1 MAEQSKAMDEYFEE
15 LSQKINEA
23 YVVAV
28 RARKKGY
35 DPEEKVDIPVAK
47 NMAERVEGLMSAVA
61 PQLVGKGMI
70 QRIQELES
78 IYGRLSWQVALV
90 IAKEVAQ
97 EKFCNFKDK
106 KEAMEVGIRAGFT
119 YHTVGIVSAPL
130 EGFVELKIKKRRDGK
145 EYFAMSYA
153 GPIRGAGGTA
163 AAVSIIIADYIRKE
177 MSYEVY
183 DPDESEQNRAYTEL
197 QDYHERVTRLQ
208 YNPSEDEVKFLV
220 RSLPIEIDG
229 DPTEVIDVSNYKDIP
244 RIETNKV
251 RGGFCLVLSM
261 VALKAS
267 KLWGELGKWGKDFQ
281 LDWTFL
287 DEFLHL
293 QKEKKAKKAD
303 SAENKNDKPKVLP
316 DYTFV
321 TDLVA
326 GRPVLTHP
334 LAFGG
339 FRLRYGR
346 SRVSGYSAA
355 SINPLTSLVLYKF
368 VGTGT
373 QLKTER
379 PGKAASITFCDT
391 VEGPIVKLYNGS
403 VIFLESEAQTRQ
415 VADQVDEIL
424 FLGDILFSYGDFLDR
439 NHLLIP
445 PGYCEEWWILEF
457 EKKIIELFGSVD
469 YEQASHLLSVSS
481 TKLKKIHSTY
491 LYEKPTAKEAILFS
505 EKLEIPLHP
514 RYCFHWNGISSKEL
528 LSLLEWFQKA
538 NFNFL
543 SDSKIILPLQSE
555 KRLLER
561 IGISHTL
568 STESIII
575 EGETAD
581 SIIIQLQLNKKNMNE
596 QIIIAEKNQNIS
608 SFEIISFLSLLKLRD
623 KSGIFI
629 GARMGRPEKAKMRKL
644 TGSPHVLFPV
654 SEEGGR
660 LRAFQAALIAGKITA
675 DLPLLFCVKC
685 KKETVYRICETCE
698 NHTTQL
704 YNCTTCGKS
713 DKKCIH
719 EPRTHIKRV
728 IDIKHFFDAA
738 LKKCA
743 DTQYPDLIKGVR
755 GMSNKDKTPECIL
768 KGILRAKHDIYVNKD
783 GTTRYD
789 MTELPITHF
798 KPKEIGT
805 NVKKLIELGYTLDC
819 YGSPLVGD
827 DQILE
832 IKPQDAILPACPD
845 SPDEGA
851 DVVLLRI
858 TQFVDELLV
867 TLYQEKPFYNCQTK
881 EDLVGQLIIGLA
893 PHISAGILGR
903 IIGFSKT
910 QGCFGHPLWHAAHRR
925 DCDGDENCVMLLMD
939 ALLNFSRQ
947 YLPNKR
953 GAKTMDAPLVL
964 TAVLRPAEVDDMV
977 HKLDIAWKY
986 PLAFYEAAI
995 QYKSPRDVKIEKLG
1009 SYLDTEK
1016 QYEGMGFTH
1025 DTKNF
1030 NDGILCSSYKTL
1042 PSMQDKLKGQMLL
1055 AEKIRAVDECDV
1067 ARLVIEKHFLKD
1079 IKGNLRKFSMQ
1090 KFRCVK
1096 CNESFRRPPLTE
1108 KCTACGG
1115 NVIFTI
1121 SEGSVLKYLE
1131 PSLSLAKKYNLSP
1144 YLRQTLEL
1152 TKNRIEGMFGKER
1165 EKQVGLGNWF
1175 GP

>member
-1 MAEQSKAMDEYFEE
+1 MAEQSKVMDLYFEE
-15 LSQKINEA
+15 LSQKIDVA
-23 YVVAV
+23 YVVAE

-47 NMAERVEGLMSAVA
+47 NMAERVEGSMSAVA

-78 IYGRLSWQVALV
+78 QFSRLSWQVALV

-97 EKFCNFKDK
+97 EKFCKFKDK

-163 AAVSIIIADYIRKE
+163 AAVSLIIADYIRKE
-177 MSYEVY
+177 MDYGTY

-208 YNPSEDEVKFLV
+208 YNPSEDEIKFLIKN
-220 RSLPIEIDG
+220 LPVEIDG

-244 RIETNKV
+244 RVETNKV

-267 KLWGELGKWGKDFQ
+267 KLWGELGKWGKDFG
-281 LDWTFL
+281 LNWVFL
-287 DEFLHL
+287 EEFLHL
-293 QKEKKAKKAD
+293 QKEKKSKKAD
-303 SAENKNDKPKVLP
+303 SSEHKDDKPRVLP

-355 SINPLTSLVLYKF
+355 SISPLTSFVLHKF

-373 QLKTER
+373 QFKTER

-391 VEGPIVKLYNGS
+391 VEGPIVKLYNGT
-403 VIFLESEAQTRQ
+403 VLFLETDIQAKQ
-415 VADQVDEIL
+415 VADQVEEIL
-424 FLGDILFSYGDFLDR
+424 FMGDILYSYGDFLDR

-445 PGYCEEWWILEF
+445 PGYCEEWWILEV
-457 EKKIIELFGSVD
+457 EKKIIELFSSVD
-469 YEQASHLLSVSS
+469 YEQGSLFLSLSSVRLKELHLD
-481 TKLKKIHSTY
+481 Y
-491 LYEKPTAKEAILFS
+491 LYKKPTFTEALLFS
-505 EKLEIPLHP
+505 QKLQIPLHP

-528 LSLLEWFQKA
+528 IQLFYWFEKA
-538 NFNFL
+538 NLHFL
-543 SDSKIILPLQSE
+543 VDSKIILPLQPE
-555 KRLLER
+555 KRLLEK
-561 IGISHTL
+561 IGIQHIL

-575 EGETAD
+575 EGETAQ
-581 SIIIQLQLNKKNMNE
+581 SMVCQLQLDKKKISE
-596 QIIIAEKNQNIS
+596 QILVAEQNQEKS
-608 SFEIISFLSLLKLRD
+608 SFEIISLLSSVLLKD

-660 LRAFQAALIAGKITA
+660 LRSFQAALLAGKVTA
-675 DLPLLFCVKC
+675 DLPLLFCVYC
-685 KKETVYRICETCE
+685 KKETVYKVCETCGE
-698 NHTTQL
+698 HTGQL
-704 YNCTTCGKS
+704 YQCTTCGKS

-719 EPRTHIKRV
+719 EPRTHMKRA
-728 IDIKHFFDAA
+728 IEIKHFFNAA

-743 DTQYPDLIKGVR
+743 DLQYPDLIKGVR
-755 GMSNKDKTPECIL
+755 GMSNKDKTPECLL
-768 KGILRAKHDIYVNKD
+768 KGILRAKYDVYVNKD

-798 KPKEIGT
+798 KPKEVGT
-805 NVKKLIELGYTLDC
+805 SVKKLVELGYTHDC
-819 YGSPLVGD
+819 YGVILERD
-827 DQILE
+827 DQVLE

-845 SPDEGA
+845 STDEGA

-858 TQFVDELLV
+858 TKFVDDLLV
-867 TLYQEKPFYNCQTK
+867 TLYQEKPFYNCKTK
-881 EDLVGQLIIGLA
+881 DDLVGHLIIGLA

-910 QGCFGHPLWHAAHRR
+910 QGCFAHPLWHAAHRR
-925 DCDGDENCVMLLMD
+925 DCDGDENCVILLMD

-947 YLPNKR
+947 YLPDKR

-986 PLAFYEAAI
+986 PLAFYEAAT

-1025 DTKNF
+1025 DTRDF
-1030 NDGILCSSYKTL
+1030 NEGILCSAYKTL
-1042 PSMQDKLKGQMLL
+1042 PSMEEKLKGQMLL

-1144 YLRQTLEL
+1144 YLKQTLEL